1 MIDFDRWS
9 YWYPDAAEPA
19 LRDVTLRI
27 PKGAFVLVAG
37 PSGSGKSTLLR
48 ALNGLV
54 PHFTGGRVRGRLQV
68 AGHDPAGEGTPAM
81 APLVGLVF
89 QDPEAQFVT
98 GQVEDEIAF
107 ALENAAVPRAEML
120 RRVDDILAA
129 LSLTP
134 LRHRAISTLSGGEMQ
149 RVAIASAL
157 VLRPGILVLD
167 EPTSQLDPES
177 ADDVLAAL
185 DGLREA
191 LGLTVVLAEHRLE
204 RVLSRAQSLI
214 LVEGG
219 RARIGPPAELLRGD
233 NPIAPPII
241 RLAWAMGWPR
251 APLTVEQA
259 RAMAPERG
267 HGVVETRHGASLRPS
282 PENLSLLRPVPEP
295 HPELVE
301 GVEGAERPAL
311 QPLRPLRRAQ
321 SPALAAVRLDVED
334 LEAVYDDA
342 GGRVQ
347 ALDGVSLQA
356 RAGEIVAVMGRNGSG
371 KSSLLKCLVGLLPA
385 TRGAV
390 SIDGRSVLGRPT
402 WQICRDVAY
411 LPQNPNLMLFADTV
425 ALELRETLRNHGITG
440 AAADAPVAALLEKL
454 DLSRYAESYPRDL
467 SAGERQRV
475 AFGAV
480 TVTGPGVILLD
491 EPTRGL
497 DALVKRGL
505 AELLRKWR
513 EGGAALVVITHDV
526 EFVAELA
533 DRVVVL
539 ETGRVIADGP
549 TLEVMTS
556 IPALTPQVP
565 QVFPGFLTVEEA
577 AIALAGG

>member
-1 MIDFDRWS
+1 MIEFTNWS
-9 YWYPDAAEPA
+9 YWYPEAAEPA
-19 LRDVTLRI
+19 LRDVTLHV
-27 PKGAFVLVAG
+27 PAGAFALVAG

-54 PHFTGGRVRGRLQV
+54 PHFSGGRVRGRLRV
-68 AGHDPAGEGTPAM
+68 DGHDPTAEGTPAM
-81 APLVGLVF
+81 APRVGFVF

-129 LSLTP
+129 LNLTP
-134 LRHRAISTLSGGEMQ
+134 LRRRAISTLSGGEMQ

-157 VLRPGILVLD
+157 VLRPGVLVLD

-185 DGLREA
+185 DGLRA
-191 LGLTVVLAEHRLE
+191 SLGLTVVLAEHRLE
-204 RVLSRAQSLI
+204 RVLSRAQTLI

-219 RARIGPPAELLRGD
+219 RARAGAPADLLRGD
-233 NPIAPPII
+233 NPIAPPLV
-241 RLAWAMGWPR
+241 RLGWAMGWPR
-251 APLTVEQA
+251 VPMTVAEA
-259 RAMAPERG
+259 RSLAQERG
-267 HGVVETRHGASLRPS
+267 HGVETRHGAFLRP
-282 PENLSLLRPVPEP
+282 P
-295 HPELVE
+295 PELAE
-301 GVEGAERPAL
+301 GPAL
-311 QPLRPLRRAQ
+311 RQAHGSAQ
-321 SPALAAVRLDVED
+321 GPARLEVHDLAAS
-334 LEAVYDDA
+334 YDDA
-342 GGRVQ
+342 GGQVQ
-347 ALDGVSLQA
+347 ALGGVSLQA

-385 TRGAV
+385 TRGTASV
-390 SIDGRSVLGRPT
+390 DGRSVLGRPT
-402 WQICRDVAY
+402 WEICRDVAY

-425 ALELRETLRNHGITG
+425 ALELRETLRNHGVIG
-440 AAADAPVAALLEKL
+440 AAADAPVSALLAKL
-454 DLSRYAESYPRDL
+454 DLSRYADAYPRDL

-480 TVTGPGVILLD
+480 TVTGPGVVLLD

-505 AELLRKWR
+505 AELLRQWR
-513 EGGAALVVITHDV
+513 EGGAALVVVTHDV

-533 DRVVVL
+533 DRVLVL
-539 ETGRVIADGP
+539 EAGRVIADGP
-549 TLEVMTS
+549 AREVLTS
-556 IPALTPQVP
+556 IAAFTPQVA
-565 QVFPGFLTVEEA
+565 QVFPGYLTVEDAVA
-577 AIALAGG
+577 ARATTTESE

>member
-1 MIDFDRWS
+1 MISFHNFS

-19 LRDVTLRI
+19 LRDVTLHV
-27 PKGAFVLVAG
+27 PAGAFALVAG

-54 PHFTGGRVRGRLQV
+54 PHFSGGRVRGRLHV

-81 APLVGLVF
+81 APLVGFVF

-129 LSLTP
+129 LNLTA
-134 LRHRAISTLSGGEMQ
+134 LRRRAISTLSGGEMQ

-177 ADDVLAAL
+177 ADEVLAAL
-185 DGLREA
+185 DGLRKS

-204 RVLSRAQSLI
+204 RVLSRTQSLI

-219 RARIGPPAELLRGD
+219 RARMGPPADLLRGD
-233 NPIAPPII
+233 NPIAPPLV
-241 RLAWAMGWPR
+241 RLGWAMGWPR
-251 APLTVEQA
+251 VPMTVAEAQVLA
-259 RAMAPERG
+259 
-267 HGVVETRHGASLRPS
+267 HASP
-282 PENLSLLRPVPEP
+282 
-295 HPELVE
+295 
-301 GVEGAERPAL
+301 RPAPR
-311 QPLRPLRRAQ
+311 QVQ
-321 SPALAAVRLDVED
+321 GPARLEVQDLA
-334 LEAVYDDA
+334 AVYDDA
-342 GGRVQ
+342 SGRVQ

-385 TRGAV
+385 NRGAARV
-390 SIDGRSVLGRPT
+390 DGRTVLGRRT
-402 WQICRDVAY
+402 WEICRDVAY
-411 LPQNPNLMLFADTV
+411 LPQNPSLMLFADTV

-440 AAADAPVAALLEKL
+440 VAADAPVAALLEKL
-454 DLSRYAESYPRDL
+454 DLLRYADAYPRDL

-480 TVTGPGVILLD
+480 TVTGPGVVLLD

-497 DALVKRGL
+497 DALVKRSL
-505 AELLRKWR
+505 AELLRQWR
-513 EGGAALVVITHDV
+513 EGGAALVVVTHDV

-539 ETGRVIADGP
+539 EAGRVTADGP
-549 TLEVMTS
+549 AYEVMTS
-556 IPALTPQVP
+556 IPAFTPQIA
-565 QVFPGFLTVEEA
+565 QVFSGCLTVEDAVA
-577 AIALAGG
+577 AQLAPGPTR

>member
-81 APLVGLVF
+81 APLVGFVF

-311 QPLRPLRRAQ
+311 QPLRQAQ
-321 SPALAAVRLDVED
+321 GPALAAVRLDVED

-402 WQICRDVAY
+402 WEICRDVAY

>member
-1 MIDFDRWS
+1 MISFHNFS
-9 YWYPDAAEPA
+9 YWYPEVAEPA
-19 LRDVTLRI
+19 LRDVTLHV
-27 PKGAFVLVAG
+27 PAGAFVLVAG
-37 PSGSGKSTLLR
+37 PSGGGKSTLLR

-54 PHFTGGRVRGRLQV
+54 PHFTGGRVRGSLRV
-68 AGHDPAGEGTPAM
+68 AGHDPASEGTPAM
-81 APLVGLVF
+81 APLVGFVF

-120 RRVDDILAA
+120 LRVTEILAA
-129 LSLTP
+129 LNLTP
-134 LRHRAISTLSGGEMQ
+134 LRHRAIATLSGGEMQ

-167 EPTSQLDPES
+167 EPTSQLDPDS
-177 ADDVLAAL
+177 ADDVLSAL
-185 DGLREA
+185 DRLREK

-214 LVEGG
+214 LVEAG
-219 RARIGPPAELLRGD
+219 RARAGLPADLLRGD
-233 NPIAPPII
+233 NPIAPPIA
-241 RLAWAMGWPR
+241 RLGWAMGWPG
-251 APLTVEQA
+251 APLTIAEA
-259 RAMAPERG
+259 RVMAHE
-267 HGVVETRHGASLRPS
+267 S
-282 PENLSLLRPVPEP
+282 P
-295 HPELVE
+295 
-301 GVEGAERPAL
+301 RPAL
-311 QPLRPLRRAQ
+311 RQAQ
-321 SPALAAVRLDVED
+321 GPALRQAQGPARLEVQD
-334 LEAVYDDA
+334 LAAVYDDA
-342 GGRVQ
+342 GERVL
-347 ALDGVSLQA
+347 ALDGVSMLA

-385 TRGAV
+385 TQGTARV
-390 SIDGRSVLGRPT
+390 DGRSVLGRPT
-402 WQICRDVAY
+402 WEICRDVAY

-425 ALELRETLRNHGITG
+425 ALELRATLANHGVTG

-454 DLSRYAESYPRDL
+454 DLMRYASVYPRDL

-480 TVTGPGVILLD
+480 TVTGPGVVLLD

-513 EGGAALVVITHDV
+513 AGGAALVVVTHDV

-539 ETGRVIADGP
+539 AAGRIVADGP
-549 TLEVMTS
+549 AREVMPS
-556 IPALTPQVP
+556 IPALTPQVT
-565 QVFPGFLTVEEA
+565 QVFPGCLTVEDA
-577 AIALAGG
+577 VAALAPGPTG

>member
-1 MIDFDRWS
+1 MTHDAIMSPRMIEFTDWS
-9 YWYPDAAEPA
+9 YWYPEAAEPA
-19 LRDVTLRI
+19 LRDVTLHI
-27 PKGAFVLVAG
+27 PAGAFALVAG

-54 PHFTGGRVRGRLQV
+54 PHFSGGRVRGNLRV
-68 AGHDPAGEGTPAM
+68 AGHDPIGEGTPAM
-81 APLVGLVF
+81 APLVGFVF

-107 ALENAAVPRAEML
+107 ALENAAVPRTEML

-129 LSLTP
+129 LNLTS

-157 VLRPGILVLD
+157 VLRPGVLVLD

-185 DGLREA
+185 DGLRES

-204 RVLSRAQSLI
+204 RVLSRAQTLI
-214 LVEGG
+214 LVEDG
-219 RARIGPPAELLRGD
+219 RARAGPPAELLRGD
-233 NPIAPPII
+233 NPIAPPLV
-241 RLAWAMGWPR
+241 RLGWAMGWPSV
-251 APLTVEQA
+251 PLTIEEA
-259 RAMAPERG
+259 RTLAQERLGQCPE
-267 HGVVETRHGASLRPS
+267 PQ
-282 PENLSLLRPVPEP
+282 PELAEAVNGPFPEP
-295 HPELVE
+295 HPERVE
-301 GVEGAERPAL
+301 GVEGPARL
-311 QPLRPLRRAQ
+311 EVHD
-321 SPALAAVRLDVED
+321 LAAV
-334 LEAVYDDA
+334 YDGAA
-342 GGRVQ
+342 GPVQ

-356 RAGEIVAVMGRNGSG
+356 RAGEIVAIMGRNGSG

-385 TRGAV
+385 TRGTASV
-390 SIDGRSVLGRPT
+390 DGRSVLGRPT
-402 WQICRDVAY
+402 WEICRDVAY

-425 ALELRETLRNHGITG
+425 ALELRETLRNHGVIG
-440 AAADAPVAALLEKL
+440 EAADAPVAALLAKL

-505 AELLRKWR
+505 ADLLRRWR
-513 EGGAALVVITHDV
+513 DAGAALIVVTHDV

-533 DRVVVL
+533 DRVIVL
-539 ETGRVIADGP
+539 GAGRIIAAGP

-556 IPALTPQVP
+556 IPALTPQVA
-565 QVFPGFLTVEEA
+565 QVYSGCLTVEDAIGEPVSPERA
-577 AIALAGG
+577 ATRGGYARG